1 MRKLKKKIKV
11 WLACL
16 TRADEVWVV
25 YKTEWITSTEL
36 EKTPMTTIFLVT
48 YRMEDAVEYLNTYNK
63 RNKVSAWMTKQ
74 IVL

>member
-16 TRADEVWVV
+16 TRADEVWIV
-25 YKTEWITSTEL
+25 YKSHFNRESVV
-36 EKTPMTTIFLVT
+36 TILLVT
-48 YRMEDAVEYLNTYNK
+48 YTMEDAIEYLNMYNK
-63 RNKVSAWMTKQ
+63 QNKEAAWMTKQ